1 MSERQGLGGKV
12 VAVMLI
18 IAMIRRRFRVHAD
31 IEIEWKG
38 CCHCRRI
45 ERDRF
50 RSREEGAGVTRLG
63 RIGRPKEMA
72 SAIPFPSSDPSDE
85 RGYWQESI
93 SSPMVALIKSELET
107 TVPMRKCRLNRGKGA
122 TDDLVRLN

>member
-1 MSERQGLGGKV
+1 
-12 VAVMLI
+12 MLI
-18 IAMIRRRFRVHAD
+18 IPMIRCGFRVHAD
-31 IEIEWKG
+31 VEIEWKG

-72 SAIPFPSSDPSDE
+72 SAILFPSSDE

-93 SSPMVALIKSELET
+93 SSSMVALIKF
-107 TVPMRKCRLNRGKGA
+107 
-122 TDDLVRLN
+122 